1 MKRVPQMR
9 NCVSTICTNC
19 RVFPTGGRFHY
30 QPKICSIPPTWKI
43 PPVDSPTKISHSLST
58 RGGGFPL
65 HPLFALKEITCI
77 RASYGRFQF
86 EMGSS
91 FMWCRKKSC
100 EINLTWIPGSYCQN
114 WIGYYHWV
122 RKPKYRWHC
131 LKVKRDVHKTQKLWE
146 SIGETESK
154 QLEKSEKSR
163 ETEDNVGL
171 GWNFGF

>member
-43 PPVDSPTKISHSLST
+43 PPADSPTKISHSLST

-65 HPLFALKEITCI
+65 HPLFALKITCI

-91 FMWCRKKSC
+91 FIWCRKKSC

-131 LKVKRDVHKTQKLWE
+131 SKVERCTQNTKAMRKYWRNGE
-146 SIGETESK
+146 QTIGEK
-154 QLEKSEKSR
+154 RKIKR
-163 ETEDNVGL
+163 NRR
-171 GWNFGF
+171 